1 MISRDTRSMRRLSR
15 SLRQFSINSRRKSS
29 LQCSDDEPSHTSR
42 EPLKAAYPQER
53 PPIYCLPLD
62 LVFEILAAFEDLV
75 SLKSAIFSCRAFY
88 EAYLTGKNQLLQLIT
103 VRDVGRC
110 LTDANAVTACRKSL
124 DRKDAGS
131 ITATADMLDDYRKA
145 LDLPSVEIRKVVENA
160 EATHQDR
167 TDGYSF
173 QRLALRSLTPRYKQ
187 TYAEPTKHLD
197 GKTTDPNLCPLP
209 TVHGD
214 SLRDLHLAIR
224 SIARAFFRDR
234 QTGVSPEHAT
244 TYPESKEEYFRVCR
258 ALYRFEIYRL
268 TFCHPCSEASR
279 LRCED
284 KALLFLSNYTLRE
297 AEEIACVYLYMH
309 GIYKFIL
316 SSTERETK
324 HRKFSE
330 ESFEINRS
338 LTTR

>member
-1 MISRDTRSMRRLSR
+1 MRRLSR
-15 SLRQFSINSRRKSS
+15 SLRQFSISSRRKSS
-29 LQCSDDEPSHTSR
+29 LQCSDDEPSHTNG

-88 EAYLTGKNQLLQLIT
+88 EAYLTGKNQLLQSIT

-110 LTDANAVTACRKSL
+110 FTDADAVTGCRESL
-124 DRKDAGS
+124 NRKDAGS
-131 ITATADMLDDYRKA
+131 ITATADMLDNYRKA
-145 LDLPSVEIRKVVENA
+145 LDLPSVELQKLVGDA

-167 TDGYSF
+167 TDGHSF
-173 QRLALRSLTPRYKQ
+173 QRLVLRSLTPRYQ
-187 TYAEPTKHLD
+187 RTYAEPAKHLND
-197 GKTTDPNLCPLP
+197 KTTDSNLCPLP

-224 SIARAFFRDR
+224 SIAKAFFRDR
-234 QTGVSPEHAT
+234 LTGVSREHAT
-244 TYPESKEEYFRVCR
+244 TYPESEEEYFRVCR

-297 AEEIACVYLYMH
+297 AEEIACIYLYIH
-309 GIYKFIL
+309 GIYKVIL
-316 SSTERETK
+316 YSTEREVK
-324 HRKFSE
+324 YRKV
-330 ESFEINRS
+330 
-338 LTTR
+338 